1 MKALK
6 AKQGKQEPR
15 NRYSPEFKKQALDR
29 ADKEGVATVARDIGL
44 AESQLYAWRQKRR
57 LEGLTTEEEKLQ
69 QGEIARLKR
78 EMTRLEEENAFLK
91 KAAAYFAK
99 QPK

>member
-1 MKALK
+1 MKAVK
-6 AKQGKQEPR
+6 AKQDKQQAR
-15 NRYSPEFKKQALDR
+15 HRYSPEFKKQALDR
-29 ADKEGVATVARDIGL
+29 ADKEGVATVAKDLGMR
-44 AESQLYAWRQKRR
+44 ESQLYAWRQKRR

-78 EMTRLEEENAFLK
+78 EMARLEEENSFLK